1 VKACVTGA
9 TGFLGSH
16 LVEALLERG
25 DEVTCLVRSPAKAHR
40 VFSRSQPKLV
50 AGDLTNAN
58 ALRAACRGADV
69 VFHIAGTIAGR
80 NRAEFAVN
88 ADGTRGVVE
97 AAHAVAPNLW
107 RFVYLSSLAAAGP
120 SAKGRARVEDDP
132 PAPISAYGESKLAGE
147 QLAASSGLPWTIIRP
162 PGVYGPRDIEFL
174 RLFKFAAKGF
184 GTVFGKGDQELSF
197 IHVRDLVAAFLAVAD
212 HDVAGRTFFVSH
224 PEVVNAREFTKAVH
238 RAVHSSVPSEERHA
252 RRLRIVAIPPWVV
265 RPALRSTAL
274 ITRLFGKS
282 TVLTADKANDFLA
295 AAWTCSPDA
304 LQHETG
310 WRAQIALQQGTQ
322 ETAQWYR
329 ANGWL

>member
-1 VKACVTGA
+1 MKACVTGA

-16 LVEALLERG
+16 LVETLLERG

-40 VFSRSQPKLV
+40 VFTHRQPKLV
-50 AGDLTNAN
+50 AGDLNNPT
-58 ALRAACRGADV
+58 ALRAACRDADV

-88 ADGTRGVVE
+88 TEGTRGAIT
-97 AAHAVAPNLW
+97 AAREVAPNLR

-120 SAKGRARVEDDP
+120 SVKGRARVEDDP

-147 QLAASSGLPWTIIRP
+147 EIATSSGLPWTIIRP

-197 IHVRDLVAAFLAVAD
+197 IHVRDLVTALLAVAD

-224 PEVVNAREFTKAVH
+224 PEIVSAREFT
-238 RAVHSSVPSEERHA
+238 RAVHTAVCSSVVTETQRA
-252 RRLRIVAIPPWVV
+252 RRLRIIAIPPWAV
-265 RPALRSTAL
+265 RPALRSSGF

-295 AAWTCSPDA
+295 AGWTCSPEA
-304 LQHETG
+304 LQRETG
-310 WRAQIALQQGTQ
+310 WRAEIALRQGTQ